1 MRRLLLLL
9 ITVLVLLLAVSLA
22 SAQTGE
28 WDLGWHTIDGGG
40 ATSAGGS
47 RFSLS
52 GTVGQPDAGRMSGG
66 MYTVLGGFWQPAGP
80 GAYEIYLPLIQR

>member
-1 MRRLLLLL
+1 MRRPSLLL
-9 ITVLVLLLAVSLA
+9 IEVLVLLLAVSLA

-28 WDLGWHTIDGGG
+28 WDLGWHTVDGGG

-47 RFSLS
+47 RFALS
-52 GTVGQPDAGRMSGG
+52 GTIGQPDASHISGG
-66 MYTVLGGFWQPAGP
+66 VYTVLGGFWQPAGP